1 MVKTGDLEHLGA
13 RQIHLM
19 RQGHQMAA
27 VQAPVGVLQAVQVLD
42 QQVAAMALR
51 RRLTNERAHLG
62 QSGVIGLTAAQM
74 QAHLNRFQD
83 ASGLRA

>member
-1 MVKTGDLEHLGA
+1 
-13 RQIHLM
+13 
-19 RQGHQMAA
+19 
-27 VQAPVGVLQAVQVLD
+27 
-42 QQVAAMALR
+42 MALR

-62 QSGVIGLTAAQM
+62 QRGVIGLTAAQM